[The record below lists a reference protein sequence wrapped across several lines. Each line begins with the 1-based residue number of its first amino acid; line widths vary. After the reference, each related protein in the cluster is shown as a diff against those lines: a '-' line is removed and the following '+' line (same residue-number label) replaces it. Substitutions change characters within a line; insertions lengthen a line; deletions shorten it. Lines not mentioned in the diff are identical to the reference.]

1 MRDELIF
8 FYWTLRNQFSF
19 VLQTVPK
26 SDLIGIEAP
35 LFPIPPSTEKK
46 VSSLLF
52 FRLFCHFTLTWP
64 CWEHLPPPAFTVNLG
79 SDPPLRVTELRGCL
93 SLVLAGALT
102 RERLY
107 HEVREGELLCFCGS
121 DIDSIGAEQFNQ
133 VKFVFKNE
141 PLGFKTVLI
150 PFYQLSTR
158 IFVWT

>member
-1 MRDELIF
+1 M
-8 FYWTLRNQFSF
+8 
-19 VLQTVPK
+19 
-26 SDLIGIEAP
+26 
-35 LFPIPPSTEKK
+35 
-46 VSSLLF
+46 
-52 FRLFCHFTLTWP
+52 
-64 CWEHLPPPAFTVNLG
+64 NLG

-150 PFYQLSTR
+150 TFLPTKHKDFCVNIAFPHFLKGSLLNFR
-158 IFVWT
+158 HV